1 MAEKLRIDKYLW
13 SIRLFKTRSLAT
25 EACRAGRVKKE
36 GTNIKPSYEVKVGE
50 TYQVSKS
57 VEKKTIK
64 VLELLYTRVDA
75 KKAVLAYADL
85 TPPEETAKYKSMF
98 HSPVLT
104 RDRGTG
110 RPTKKDRREIDDLS
124 ESFFEDDEE
133 N

>member
-25 EACRAGRVKKE
+25 DACKAGRVKKE
-36 GTNIKPSYEVKVGE
+36 GTNIKPSHEVKVGE
-50 TYQVSKS
+50 VYQVSKAI
-57 VEKKTIK
+57 EKKTIK
-64 VLELLYTRVDA
+64 VLELLPSRVDA

-98 HSPVLT
+98 HSPVLK

-110 RPTKKDRREIDDLS
+110 RPTKKDRRDIDELS
-124 ESFFEDDEE
+124 DGFFGDDED
-133 N
+133 